1 MIELIEC
8 SYHGG
13 HHGKDD
19 GYHKHKVSK
28 NFSWSSSLTLSLS
41 NKEFFFVS

>member
-1 MIELIEC
+1 MIEPGKC

-13 HHGKDD
+13 GHHGDHHD

-28 NFSWSSSLTLSLS
+28 IMNPLIIKIL
-41 NKEFFFVS
+41 